1 MAADISDPLD
11 IAFTESVK
19 AAQTARGVRNAM
31 ARMGVG
37 AGWFTSVTPD
47 LAAFLAER
55 DHFFLATASAA
66 GQPYIQHRGGPP
78 GFLKCLDEKTLG
90 FADFRGNR
98 QYISIGNLAE
108 NPRAHIFVID
118 HALQRRIK
126 LWGRARIVEGD
137 AVLLQRLSD
146 PAYKAKVERAI
157 LFDLDLWAV
166 NCPQHITQRVS
177 ADEIAPVLAEYQQRI
192 AALEAEIARLKG
204 AEG

>member
-1 MAADISDPLD
+1 MTADPADPLD
-11 IAFTESVK
+11 LAFTDSVK
-19 AAQTARGVRNAM
+19 AAQTARGVRAAM

-37 AGWFTSVTPD
+37 AGWFTAVTPD
-47 LAAFLAER
+47 LEAFLAER
-55 DHFFLATASAA
+55 DHFFLATASAE

-98 QYISIGNLAE
+98 QYITIGNLAE
-108 NPRAHIFVID
+108 NARAHLFVID

-146 PAYKAKVERAI
+146 PTYKAKVERAI
-157 LFDLDLWAV
+157 LFDLDLWAI

-177 ADEIAPVLAEYQQRI
+177 AAEIAPVLADYQQRI